1 MTFQHISGNFVAS
14 YLGREIGGTLLP
26 VLFVK
31 PPPVLSLLLSL
42 HPPVLLSKC
51 HSAGLPVAP
60 LRRSFSSHLETLIA
74 VLTALGG
81 QYAAHNYRLAS
92 HLAYPPPPTTP
103 HLLSPPPKLTVTVAS
118 LPTPLLIYR
127 PLCPRLSHH
136 FPSHLQPHS
145 SVSGVGGLDSLPFQ
159 TRRRGSSL
167 STSFIPL
174 SILHSFFSQ
183 FTSLASDEGVRSA
196 AIDLRRGLTQLQCVC
211 VSGASRRTPKRAST
225 HAA

>member
-1 MTFQHISGNFVAS
+1 MAFQHISGNFVAS

-31 PPPVLSLLLSL
+31 PPSVLSLLLSL
-42 HPPVLLSKC
+42 HPPPVLLSKC

-92 HLAYPPPPTTP
+92 HLALPP

-145 SVSGVGGLDSLPFQ
+145 SVSGGVGGGARLASFSNPSPGVISQSFIH
-159 TRRRGSSL
+159 SSL
-167 STSFIPL
+167 NPSLVLL
-174 SILHSFFSQ
+174 SIHVPRL
-183 FTSLASDEGVRSA
+183 G
-196 AIDLRRGLTQLQCVC
+196 
-211 VSGASRRTPKRAST
+211 
-225 HAA
+225 